1 MNAVMTMERT
11 EIALEAWR
19 TVDEIKASPV
29 YVEFA
34 AAETALLGALGPQAE
49 IARFTAAKAAYEP
62 ILRFGK
68 HHPDFK
74 RVATE
79 LAAAKTALYAT
90 EAHRRY
96 AAAITALNAVLDPIA
111 EGIKDILDGCRVG
124 TKTHCGKR

>member
-29 YVEFA
+29 YREFA
-34 AAETALLGALGPQAE
+34 EAEQALLGPSGPTAE

-62 ILRFGK
+62 TLRFGK

-74 RVATE
+74 RVAAE
-79 LAAAKTALYAT
+79 LAAAKTALYT
-90 EAHRRY
+90 TVEHRRY
-96 AAAITALNAVLDPIA
+96 AAAVDALNAILDPIA
-111 EGIKDILDGCRVG
+111 ESLRSILDDCRVG